1 MFIIHL
7 YYSKTI
13 TQMWCNGSDCHGWR
27 LMKHLYALQTRNP
40 VFWTECKCYD
50 RYDYTVVPACT
61 QGCSNVGCGVLESH
75 VSSRS
80 LPAWIQNHL
89 GALAIAGSSTNKWCS
104 SAAILLDLACKT
116 EYPAPSFRSPNH
128 TTKMIWAVKNMCEDR
143 DLPHH
148 LDLDICIFTFSW
160 ILMHF
165 LMVARLL
172 LVWTWTRTLH
182 GFVRLW
188 QVVTSRRGLRGPM
201 ARSFWFPGGASI
213 DSHRLFVDPMVVGY
227 GDWSSQYL
235 IRMYH

>member
-7 YYSKTI
+7 YYSKKI
-13 TQMWCNGSDCHGWR
+13 TQMWCKGSDCHGWR
-27 LMKHLYALQTRNP
+27 LMKHWYALQTRNP

-116 EYPAPSFRSPNH
+116 EYPTPSFRNPNH
-128 TTKMIWAVKNMCEDR
+128 TTKMIWAVTNMCEDR

-148 LDLDICIFTFSW
+148 FYRPWHFHIFHIFHGFYCIF
-160 ILMHF
+160 
-165 LMVARLL
+165 MVARCCSFG
-172 LVWTWTRTLH
+172 H
-182 GFVRLW
+182 G
-188 QVVTSRRGLRGPM
+188 QGLRGPM
-201 ARSFWFPGGASI
+201 ARSFWFPGGAAI
-213 DSHRLFVDPMVVGY
+213 RHRLFVDSMVTY